1 MTRYYAVVLD
11 GPNALFVSFDTADK
25 AEAYD
30 MERTAEGYDSRAVG
44 EIGGD
49 AYLVIYTR
57 PKKATKRAKGCRDTS
72 PAEKGPQKA
81 TEGQK
86 ADPHR
91 CRDCPECMVLFDT
104 EGIHGH
110 VPDGNSKTCRA
121 CERNREAGQ

>member
-11 GPNALFVSFDTADK
+11 GANALFVSFDTADK

-30 MERTAEGYDSRAVG
+30 MARTAEGYDSRTVG
-44 EIGGD
+44 EVNGD

-81 TEGQK
+81 TQAHGTDGHQCEGCGK
-86 ADPHR
+86 
-91 CRDCPECMVLFDT
+91 CR
-104 EGIHGH
+104 
-110 VPDGNSKTCRA
+110 R
-121 CERNREAGQ
+121 AGQ

>member
-11 GPNALFVSFDTADK
+11 GANALFVSFATADK

-30 MERTAEGYDSRAVG
+30 MARTIEGYDSRTVG

-81 TEGQK
+81 TE
-86 ADPHR
+86 AIRVDNH
-91 CRDCPECMVLFDT
+91 
-104 EGIHGH
+104 
-110 VPDGNSKTCRA
+110 TCTG
-121 CERNREAGQ
+121 CGKCKEASQ